1 LPTTP
6 GRATLP
12 APVRP
17 AISLTQRA
25 LELHERA
32 VVIDAH
38 CDIAQA
44 MCDDGLDIGAPR
56 GTTHFS
62 LSRARRGGLAAEFFA
77 LFVAP
82 DEYPGPAAWRRTL
95 ALMRV
100 VKLAARV
107 HPAHFGIARTA
118 AEIRAHHAA
127 GRVAGILAVE
137 GAHGLGART
146 ERRIRAR
153 IAVLAERG
161 VRSFGLTWNN
171 SNALATAAAAPV
183 DHGLSP
189 LGGIAVRDLERLGVL
204 VDVSHASDRTVSDV
218 LAGATRPIIASHSNA
233 RALCPVPRNLPDG
246 LLREIGAQG
255 GVVCANF
262 FAGFLDV
269 PTHQRLQR
277 LKAAHA
283 ARAARAARRHDGPA
297 RRTPAE
303 RRHLRAACRRLPQVP
318 LARLVAH
325 LVHLAAVAG
334 PAHVGLGSDFDG
346 MMMPVAG
353 LADVAALPR
362 LTEAL
367 RPHFDDAEIL
377 GILGGNVLRLLDVK
391 GG

>member
-1 LPTTP
+1 MPTTP

-204 VDVSHASDRTVSDV
+204 VDVSHASPCGVWDMIELSRVPVFASH
-218 LAGATRPIIASHSNA
+218 AGATGVKRHY
-233 RALCPVPRNLPDG
+233 RNLDDG
-246 LLREIGAQG
+246 QLRAIGRGG
-255 GVVCANF
+255 GVVGVIFCTLYLGSVFDSLEVVADHIEHVADV
-262 FAGFLDV
+262 AGED
-269 PTHQRLQR
+269 
-277 LKAAHA
+277 
-283 ARAARAARRHDGPA
+283 
-297 RRTPAE
+297 
-303 RRHLRAACRRLPQVP
+303 
-318 LARLVAH
+318 
-325 LVHLAAVAG
+325 AVA
-334 PAHVGLGSDFDG
+334 LGSDMDG
-346 MMMPVAG
+346 FVPLPRG
-353 LADVAALPR
+353 FRDVRDLPR
-362 LTEAL
+362 LTEVLWRRGFGARRLRKLLGENWLRYFAL
-367 RPHFDDAEIL
+367 ATP
-377 GILGGNVLRLLDVK
+377 GGA
-391 GG
+391 GAP